1 MVDRALDLL
10 TSREVQATL
19 NISGLLGIVWGAVR
33 LLRAYAQARIRSQE
47 RVELGRI
54 RVTLADGTVLDVPA
68 ESQDLVRDLSFRRS
82 MRTVVSPLE
91 RDGVDELVL
100 SAQTGRVDHRPR

>member
-54 RVTLADGTVLDVPA
+54 PG
-68 ESQDLVRDLSFRRS
+68 
-82 MRTVVSPLE
+82 
-91 RDGVDELVL
+91 
-100 SAQTGRVDHRPR
+100 